1 MQTAEGTLFTDPC
14 EGIFNQHQALFRSA
28 LVGVGPIGKQ
38 RPVMI
43 CELKRPITLPGGL
56 PVLER
61 ELLDL
66 AAKHEVTQPIRNV
79 LFHDALP
86 VDIRHNSKIFR
97 EQLAVWAAKKLKVE
111 VSPS

>member
-1 MQTAEGTLFTDPC
+1 
-14 EGIFNQHQALFRSA
+14 
-28 LVGVGPIGKQ
+28 
-38 RPVMI
+38 MI
-43 CELKRPITLPGGL
+43 CELKRPITLQGGL
-56 PVLER
+56 PALER

-66 AAKHEVTQPIRNV
+66 AVKHEVTRPIRTV

-111 VSPS
+111 VPAS